1 MLNQVKHLLPAEI
14 YQMLGKL
21 PAEVLESLE
30 EIRIREGRPLE
41 IGFAGGYGFTGES
54 GWMGTNPREA
64 YKPSAEACRK
74 LLERITNHSLYA
86 MEEELRR
93 GYITVAGGHRIGLAG
108 RTVLEDGL
116 VRGLRD
122 VSGFNIRI
130 ARDLK
135 GVADQLMPKLLD
147 PIKGNLLSAL
157 IIAPPMQG
165 KTTMIRD
172 IARSVSYGRWGRS
185 AGREWPARKVGIVDE
200 RSEIAACVRGVPTF
214 DVGPR
219 TDVIDACPKAEGMM
233 MMLRSLSP
241 ELLIADEIGRMED
254 GAAIREAA
262 HAGVAV
268 MATAH
273 AANFEDAARR
283 PVLYS
288 LLEDSAF
295 DLLIELRRT
304 AAGTAHR
311 VIPVK
316 GGRGQPG
323 ARSPTLPADWS
334 SAAAQIP
341 AAAVKI
347 GRGASP

>member
-1 MLNQVKHLLPAEI
+1 MLNGVKHLLPAEI

-21 PAEVLESLE
+21 PAEVQESLE

-41 IGFAGGYGFTGES
+41 IGFAGGYGFTGENGWS
-54 GWMGTNPREA
+54 GINPQEA
-64 YKPSAEACRK
+64 YKPSSESCRK

-108 RTVLEDGL
+108 RTVLEGGL

-130 ARDLK
+130 ARDIS
-135 GVADQLMPKLLD
+135 GVADRLMPRLLE
-147 PIKGNLLSAL
+147 PLRGSLLSAL
-157 IIAPPMQG
+157 LLAPPMQG

-172 IARSVSYGRWGRS
+172 IARSASYGRWGQG
-185 AGREWPARKVGIVDE
+185 AGRGWPARKVGIVDE

-233 MMLRSLSP
+233 MLLRSMSP
-241 ELLIADEIGRMED
+241 ELLIVDEIGRVED
-254 GAAIREAA
+254 GDAIREAA

-268 MATAH
+268 IATAH
-273 AANFEDAARR
+273 AANLEEAARR
-283 PVLYS
+283 PVLNR
-288 LLEDSAF
+288 LLEEGAF
-295 DLLIELRRT
+295 ELVIELRRT
-304 AAGTAHR
+304 ASGTAHH
-311 VIPVK
+311 VIAVK
-316 GGRGQPG
+316 NGKGQPG
-323 ARSPTLPADWS
+323 ARSPTLPLDRT
-334 SAAAQIP
+334 SAGAPLP

-347 GRGASP
+347 GRGGSP